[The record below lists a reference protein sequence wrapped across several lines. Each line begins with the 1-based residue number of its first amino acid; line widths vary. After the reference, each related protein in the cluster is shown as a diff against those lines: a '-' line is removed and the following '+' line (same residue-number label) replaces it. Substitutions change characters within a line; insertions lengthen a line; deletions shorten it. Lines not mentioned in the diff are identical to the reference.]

1 MVTAIWVNS
10 GSGNSLLPNST
21 NLYLNQS
28 WLINKSFHW
37 ESPKSN
43 FTGSSPELIS
53 SHVFRHYTFIT
64 TTASPKDNEFSYLC
78 VQTDG
83 SRASAS
89 GGITNLML
97 DCIGLAFNT
106 LRLRRNEQ
114 HYADDILKRIFF
126 NENVWISIK
135 ISPKFVPKGPINNI
149 PALVQIMAWPRPGN
163 KPLSE
168 PMMVSLLTHI
178 CVTLPQWVKWS
189 LPNWVWSHL

>member
-10 GSGNSLLPNST
+10 SLGNSLLPHGT

-28 WLINKSFHW
+28 WLINKSSHW
-37 ESPKSN
+37 ESPGN
-43 FTGSSPELIS
+43 FTGSTPELIS

-83 SRASAS
+83 GRASAR

-106 LRLRRNEQ
+106 LRPRRNEQ
-114 HYADDILKRIFF
+114 HFADEILKRIFF

-135 ISPKFVPKGPINNI
+135 ISLKFVPKGPINNI
-149 PALVQIMAWPRPGN
+149 PALVKIMAWRRAIIWTNDG
-163 KPLSE
+163 
-168 PMMVSLLTHI
+168 
-178 CVTLPQWVKWS
+178 
-189 LPNWVWSHL
+189 